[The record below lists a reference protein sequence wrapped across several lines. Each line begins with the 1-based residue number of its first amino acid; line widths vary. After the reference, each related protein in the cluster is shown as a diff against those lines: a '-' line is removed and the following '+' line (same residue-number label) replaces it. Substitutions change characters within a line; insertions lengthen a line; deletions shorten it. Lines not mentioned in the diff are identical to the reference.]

1 MLAAADEKGLC
12 MLHFLNEN
20 YVDDHLQ
27 KLATKNQWEM
37 QNTGSDILQKTA
49 HELQLYFAGKL
60 KDFSIPLSFYG
71 TPFQQKVW
79 EALLQIPYG
88 QIRSY
93 AQQTAILGNPL
104 AIRAVAT
111 ANGDNP
117 IAILVPCHRVI
128 GSNGALTGYAGG
140 LDKKKFLLEL
150 EMQNTP
156 REGSL
161 F

>member
-1 MLAAADEKGLC
+1 MAAADEKGLC
-12 MLHFLNEN
+12 ALHFLNEN
-20 YVDDHLQ
+20 YADDYLQ
-27 KLATKNQWEM
+27 KIAIKNQWEM
-37 QNTGSDILQKTA
+37 QNTGSDILQKTTQ
-49 HELQLYFAGKL
+49 ELQLYFAGKL

-71 TPFQQKVW
+71 TAFQQKVW
-79 EALLQIPYG
+79 QALLQIPYG
-88 QIRSY
+88 QTRSY
-93 AQQTAILGNPL
+93 TQQTAILGNPL

-128 GSNGALTGYAGG
+128 GTNGALTGYAGG